1 MKIKISNYLLL
12 AVLPCSIQEYKFERK
27 TFKLLIG
34 GSTASNACSMQG
46 YKYKKYSNEG
56 DSHDENFYDK
66 NFCDRDFRNKNA
78 QKITADGITACE

>member
-12 AVLPCSIQEYKFERK
+12 AVLPCSIQEHKFERK

-46 YKYKKYSNEG
+46 YKY
-56 DSHDENFYDK
+56 
-66 NFCDRDFRNKNA
+66 DFRKGLVL
-78 QKITADGITACE
+78 IWERILF